1 MDNYQLDT
9 ETKLYLP
16 PNIHGEKQVST
27 RASTF
32 SIYGDSDSTYW
43 GVSNVQ
49 ERAVLSEKKIKSL
62 SNRSAPEAIRVLL
75 NAFPLFKEGL
85 ALYRQNINQGY
96 TFECDEPRAKE
107 VVENT
112 YREMDRTLDDII
124 DEQVFAMLV
133 GGGTSYEVVRRIPD
147 DTLADLVLVDPDSLK
162 FEEPE
167 PNPDQV
173 FKIYQMSPKAVDDI
187 LLHDPTDDAYR
198 DERQAYFYRPLNKV
212 GDSPK
217 GKSLFLSALSAA
229 IGKLDLDSLMPKIT
243 RNQGFPRG
251 FLSPKIA
258 ELVNSGLTGK
268 ALINYIKD
276 GVSKLKTQLDTAST
290 SESVISSIGMEFIIL
305 GLMNRQNVDGATL
318 VNDNFLYDLQVA
330 LGLPDQLLPA
340 KRTAVLGEQSGRTQ
354 WTRWQNVLRYFR
366 KFFSDSLEPTTQII
380 LSENGFGYYQIPC
393 RLAFDNTD
401 RELQK
406 YEAEAFNMRV
416 EGISQAIAS
425 AMITAEQGFDLL
437 AGKVDITDLDFEN
450 PEPPEPTRVPEP
462 PEPPEPNEE

>member
-1 MDNYQLDT
+1 MDNYQLDA
-9 ETKLYLP
+9 ETKLFLP
-16 PNIHGEKQVST
+16 QSLRGEKQVST

-62 SNRSAPEAIRVLL
+62 SSKTAPEAIRVLL
-75 NAFPLFKEGL
+75 NAFPLFKEAL
-85 ALYRQNINQGY
+85 ALYRQNINQGH

-133 GGGTSYEVVRRIPD
+133 GGGTSYEMVRRTSD
-147 DTLADLVLVDPDSLK
+147 NTLADLVLVDPDSLK

-173 FKIYQMSPKAVDDI
+173 FKIYQMSPNAVNDI

-198 DERQAYFYRPLNKV
+198 EERQTFFYRPLNKV

-276 GVSKLKTQLDTAST
+276 GVSKLKQQLDTAST

-340 KRTAVLGEQSGRTQ
+340 KKTAVLGEQSGRTQ
-354 WTRWQNVLRYFR
+354 WTRWQNVLRYLR
-366 KFFSDSLEPTTQII
+366 KFLSDSIESATQSI
-380 LSENGFGYYQIPC
+380 LAENNFGYYQIPC
-393 RLAFDNTD
+393 RLTFDNTD

-406 YEAEAFNMRV
+406 YEAEAFNLRV

-425 AMITAEQGFDLL
+425 GMFTAKQGFDLL
-437 AGKVDITDLDFEN
+437 AGKVDITDLDYEE
-450 PEPPEPTRVPEP
+450 PKPPEPTPEP
-462 PEPPEPNEE
+462 EPETEPTPDEE